1 MSYWKD
7 SNDYLIELKDC
18 KILEIECDND
28 FSSGYCDTCDIGSSY
43 VNCVRFLT
51 NDDEFDVEFV
61 GDFDYLI
68 SEAKLIRTLLFNT
81 DRFKE
86 MTFEEFKQFMQNVS
100 NFVGDKEC
108 EFLELIRS

>member
-7 SNDYLIELKDC
+7 SNDYLIELTDC
-18 KILEIECDND
+18 KILEIECEND

-51 NDDEFDVEFV
+51 NNDEFDVEFV

-68 SEAKLIRTLLFNT
+68 SEAKLIRTLLFNV
-81 DRFKE
+81 DKFKE

-100 NFVGDKEC
+100 NFVGGKEC

>member
-1 MSYWKD
+1 MAYWKE

-18 KILEIECDND
+18 KILEIECEND

-61 GDFDYLI
+61 G
-68 SEAKLIRTLLFNT
+68 TLLFNM
-81 DRFKE
+81 DKFKE
-86 MTFEEFKQFMQNVS
+86 MTFEEFKQFMNDVS

>member
-18 KILEIECDND
+18 KILEIECEND

-51 NDDEFDVEFV
+51 NNDE
-61 GDFDYLI
+61 FDYLI
-68 SEAKLIRTLLFNT
+68 SEAKLIRALLFNM
-81 DRFKE
+81 DKFKE

-108 EFLELIRS
+108 KFLELIRS

>member
-18 KILEIECDND
+18 KILEIECEND

-51 NDDEFDVEFV
+51 ENNEFEVEFI

-68 SEAKLIRTLLFNT
+68 SEDKLIRTLLFNM
-81 DRFKE
+81 DKFKE
-86 MTFEEFKQFMQNVS
+86 MTFEEFKQFMHNVS